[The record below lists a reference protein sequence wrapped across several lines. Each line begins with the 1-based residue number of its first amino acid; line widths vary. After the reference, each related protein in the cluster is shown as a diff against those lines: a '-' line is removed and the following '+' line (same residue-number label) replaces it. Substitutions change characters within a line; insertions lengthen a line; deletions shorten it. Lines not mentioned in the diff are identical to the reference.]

1 MGFWLTPVDG
11 HAVEVEPSTWQ
22 ATIDLLE
29 ARRAL
34 DPEVL
39 RRMRDEWGT
48 TVSAADAFVIGDVLD
63 GVLQADTPR
72 EQLLLEGRAAAGTAG
87 FRFDPADS
95 DRNRRIAMTW
105 LTRFRDFS
113 RNSGGFTIGW
123 WTGSPSATAPSPDA
137 GAVSG
142 GPAPKKAGAGWE
154 GRLKRLLGPFAL
166 ILIVGFQWIAKL
178 KFVFLALTKIKF
190 AGTALSGLVSIGAYA
205 LIFGLPFAVLFVVL
219 LFVHEMGHVIALRRE
234 GIKATAPM
242 FIPFLGAVVA
252 MKELP
257 KDAWAE
263 AKVALAGPI
272 LGGIGAAIVLALG
285 VGLDSDLLR
294 AAAYTGFFLNLFNLL
309 PITPLDGGRA
319 AAAIHPGFW
328 LVGIAGIA
336 GLLLI
341 RPNFVLVLIAVLGG
355 LDAWKRWREYRRG
368 DAATRAYYRVSPLR
382 RIVVGVTFLSLVA
395 LFALGMELSFVAQDR
410 L

>member
-1 MGFWLTPVDG
+1 VGFWLTPVDG
-11 HAVEVEPSTWQ
+11 YAVEVEPSTWQ
-22 ATIDLLE
+22 ATVDLLE

-34 DPEVL
+34 EPETL
-39 RRMRDEWGT
+39 RRMRDEWDT
-48 TVSAADAFVIGDVLD
+48 QVSPADALVIGDVLD
-63 GVLQADTPR
+63 EVLREGTPR

-123 WTGSPSATAPSPDA
+123 WTGTPAAAPPPGT
-137 GAVSG
+137 GAVGGGTGSTRAGSG
-142 GPAPKKAGAGWE
+142 WQT
-154 GRLKRLLGPFAL
+154 RLKRLLGPFAL

-178 KFVFLALTKIKF
+178 KFVFLAVAKLKF
-190 AGTALSGLVSIGAYA
+190 AGSALSGVVSIAAYG

-242 FIPFLGAVVA
+242 FIPFLGAVVG

-257 KDAWAE
+257 KDAWTE

-272 LGGIGAAIVLALG
+272 LGGIGAAVTLAFG
-285 VGLDSDLLR
+285 VALDSDLLR
-294 AAAYTGFFLNLFNLL
+294 AAAYTAFFLNLFNLL
-309 PITPLDGGRA
+309 PISPLDGGRA
-319 AAAIHPGFW
+319 AAAIHPAFW
-328 LVGIAGIA
+328 LVGIAGIV

-341 RPNFVLVLIAVLGG
+341 HPNIILILIALLGG
-355 LDAWKRWREYRRG
+355 AEVWRRWREYRRG
-368 DAATRAYYRVSPLR
+368 SAATRAYYAVSPLR
-382 RIVVGVTFLSLVA
+382 RVIVGVTFLSLVA
-395 LFALGMELSFVAQDR
+395 LFVLGMELSFVEQDR

>member
-1 MGFWLTPVDG
+1 MGFWLTPADG
-11 HAVEVEPSTWQ
+11 HAVEVEPSTWH
-22 ATIDLLE
+22 ATVDLLE

-34 DPEVL
+34 DPDTL
-39 RRMRDEWGT
+39 RRMRDEWDT
-48 TVSAADAFVIGDVLD
+48 HVSAADAFVIADVLD
-63 GVLQADTPR
+63 GVLEEETPR

-105 LTRFRDFS
+105 LTRLRDFS
-113 RNSGGFTIGW
+113 RSSGGFTIGW
-123 WTGSPSATAPSPDA
+123 WTGTPTAASAPAT
-137 GAVSG
+137 GAVSD
-142 GPAPKKAGAGWE
+142 GPAPKTASPWQ

-166 ILIVGFQWIAKL
+166 ILIFGFQWIAKL
-178 KFVFLALTKIKF
+178 KFVFLAIAKLKF
-190 AGTALSGLVSIGAYA
+190 AGSAISGVVSIGAYA

-219 LFVHEMGHVIALRRE
+219 LFVHEMGHVLALRRE

-242 FIPFLGAVVA
+242 FIPFLGAVVG

-257 KDAWAE
+257 KDAWVE

-272 LGGIGAAIVLALG
+272 LGGIGAAFVLALG

-319 AAAIHPGFW
+319 AAAIHPAFW

-336 GLLLI
+336 ALLLL
-341 RPNFVLVLIAVLGG
+341 RPNLILILIAVIGG

-368 DAATRAYYRVSPLR
+368 DAAARSYYQVSPLR
-382 RIVVGVTFLSLVA
+382 RVIVGVTFLSLLA
-395 LFALGMELSFVAQDR
+395 LFAIGMELSFVEQDR